1 MRSEGILGT
10 VAGIVGTI
18 QANEVLKKILN
29 IGTGLDGYIFILDLL
44 HLNFRKV
51 KLKKRKNCFVDDE
64 KNSYLVFMFINFR
77 CTILNAEEK
86 FLSLKKNKTNV
97 RYGPGL
103 DYPIKYI
110 YRKVNLPVKQIDKKE
125 NWRRVIFLDNNSGWI
140 HWSQLKPSNSI
151 ITIEEKILFKKP
163 SNFSEPLAKLEKG
176 RLLVIKKCEDKWC
189 NITTDDYK
197 GWVKIKN
204 IWGST
209 K

>member
-1 MRSEGILGT
+1 MTKKIAIWFLCLSILG
-10 VAGIVGTI
+10 V
-18 QANEVLKKILN
+18 Q
-29 IGTGLDGYIFILDLL
+29 LL
-44 HLNFRKV
+44 
-51 KLKKRKNCFVDDE
+51 
-64 KNSYLVFMFINFR
+64 S
-77 CTILNAEEK
+77 AEEK

-110 YRKVNLPVKQIDKKE
+110 YRKVNLPVKQIDMKE

-140 HWSQLKPSNSI
+140 HLSQLKSTNSI
-151 ITIEEKILFKKP
+151 ITLNKKVLFKKP

-189 NITTDDYK
+189 NITTGDYK
-197 GWVKIKN
+197 GWVKIKDV
-204 IWGST
+204 WGST

>member
-1 MRSEGILGT
+1 MTNKITIFFLCLLILSF
-10 VAGIVGTI
+10 
-18 QANEVLKKILN
+18 Q
-29 IGTGLDGYIFILDLL
+29 
-44 HLNFRKV
+44 
-51 KLKKRKNCFVDDE
+51 
-64 KNSYLVFMFINFR
+64 S
-77 CTILNAEEK
+77 LNAQEK

-163 SNFSEPLAKLEKG
+163 SNFSKPFARLDKG
-176 RLLVIKKCEDKWC
+176 RLLVIKNCEDDWC
-189 NITTDDYK
+189 NVTTDNYT
-197 GWVKIKN
+197 GWIKVRSA
-204 IWGST
+204 WGST